1 VNTVDHQ
8 SNGIELRSFEHL
20 NQVVLIVASATVFIL
35 IWIFALPHYGLTRF
49 EVSEIPSSSSSEPYF
64 EESFVSEGV
73 SQKAH
78 AATILLSDN
87 GPIAFWYAGSKEG
100 AADVQI
106 FQAAFNGVEWGEATP
121 VTSPVKVQEKLFR
134 FIRKVGNPAG
144 FRLKDGRIW
153 LFFVTVSVGGWAGSS
168 LNLIESADNGQTWS
182 DPKRLITSPFLNIST
197 LVRNQPF
204 YYTDGTIGL
213 PVYHEFLG
221 KFGEILRLD
230 STGEILGKQRLSKGR
245 DALQPAIVAT
255 TDMHAIGLLRY
266 AGKPPMRLLQVTSDD
281 GGNSWTQPTKL
292 DLPNP
297 NAATTAISIGD
308 GKILAVLNNAAQGRN
323 DMSLAV
329 STAGTDWQVFHTL
342 ELVDASPISHEYEF
356 SYPALL
362 RDNSGMYHLLYSWNH
377 KYIKHTRFNE
387 AWLRTMLSRNENTL

>member
-1 VNTVDHQ
+1 VNTIDHKPT
-8 SNGIELRSFEHL
+8 GFALRSFEHL
-20 NQVVLIVASATVFIL
+20 NRVILIAASATVFIL
-35 IWIFALPHYGLTRF
+35 IWIYALPHFGQTRF
-49 EVSEIPSSSSSEPYF
+49 EVPEVPPSNVSEPYF
-64 EESFVSEGV
+64 EEIFVSEGL

-78 AATILLSDN
+78 AATILLSDD

-100 AADVQI
+100 ASDVQI
-106 FQAAFNGVEWGEATP
+106 FQASFDGSTWDEAIP
-121 VTSPVKVQEKLFR
+121 VINPVMVQDRLYR
-134 FIRKVGNPAG
+134 LIRKVGNPAG
-144 FRLKDGRIW
+144 FRLKDGKIW

-168 LNLIESADNGQTWS
+168 LNLIESTDNGETWG

-230 STGEILGKQRLSKGR
+230 STGEILEKQRLSKGR

-255 TDMHAIGLLRY
+255 TEMDAIGLLRY
-266 AGKPPMRLLQVTSDD
+266 AGKPPNRLLQVTSED
-281 GGNSWTQPTKL
+281 GGNNWTPPTRL
-292 DLPNP
+292 NLPNP
-297 NAATTAISIGD
+297 NAATTAISIGN

-329 STAGTDWQVFHTL
+329 STAGKNWQVFHTL
-342 ELVDASPISHEYEF
+342 ESVDASPISHEYEF

-362 RDNSGMYHLLYSWNH
+362 RDNSGIYHLLYSWNH
-377 KYIKHTRFNE
+377 KFIKHTRFNE
-387 AWLRTMLSRNENTL
+387 AWLTKMLARHENTL